1 MTNKKCTRCEAV
13 KNVTEF
19 AKNSKSKDG
28 FLNNCKDCSKEI
40 KAARPSMRK
49 AINDKCK
56 ECIYDPIGG
65 NGTWV
70 QQVRDC
76 TSPEC
81 PLFGLRPGA

>member
-1 MTNKKCTRCEAV
+1 MANKKCERCKAV

-28 FLNNCKDCSKEI
+28 LLKNCRTCSKEI
-40 KAARPSMRK
+40 KAARPSLRV
-49 AINDKCK
+49 AINEKCR

-76 TSPEC
+76 TSGTC
-81 PLFGLRPGA
+81 PLFDVRPGT